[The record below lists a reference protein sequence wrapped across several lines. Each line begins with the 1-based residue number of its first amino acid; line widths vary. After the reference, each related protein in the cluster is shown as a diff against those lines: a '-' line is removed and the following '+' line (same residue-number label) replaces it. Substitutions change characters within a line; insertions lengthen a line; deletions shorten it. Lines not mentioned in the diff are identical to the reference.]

1 MDRGAWCVTTHG
13 GRRVLIEYT
22 QRFRD
27 AGGLSQSHVAG
38 LGTRPGSLLLGC
50 PIPPPPLPPAALQV
64 PVMHLLVH
72 QTGAEEPVGIRGGEC
87 ANWPGTGVAGGR
99 RGRTQGP
106 AGGGRGQV
114 PLLFQGLLSSLTLQ
128 TAKHTTFCGHRGLF
142 QLFISAQS
150 AHLPSLYIW
159 PCPFPKGPANTG
171 PPSRPCWLG
180 QGPTALV
187 QLIFQA
193 LLSGSIHFTIG
204 TWSPCIL
211 RGSKGKPCSISMMV
225 L

>member
-1 MDRGAWCVTTHG
+1 MPGDFPKATW
-13 GRRVLIEYT
+13 LD
-22 QRFRD
+22 Q
-27 AGGLSQSHVAG
+27 GLGQGPCCSGVQYHHPLCRLLLCKSQSCTC
-38 LGTRPGSLLLGC
+38 LFS
-50 PIPPPPLPPAALQV
+50 
-64 PVMHLLVH
+64 
-72 QTGAEEPVGIRGGEC
+72 VGIRGGGC

-106 AGGGRGQV
+106 ASGGRGQV

-142 QLFISAQS
+142 KLFISAQS

-171 PPSRPCWLG
+171 PPRRPCWLG

-204 TWSPCIL
+204 TWSRCIL
-211 RGSKGKPCSISMMV
+211 GESKGKPCSISMMV